1 MGHGGSLR
9 ANGVGSVGAMTRPVA
24 RAEETRRTAGIVAV
38 SLTTLVWGLAPLIV
52 KQAQMP
58 VLTFAAYRLWAGVV
72 IFAVVFAATGRRL
85 TWATLRTCAPGGVIF
100 TADVACS
107 FLAFRLTNVADAT
120 IIGALAPV
128 FIMIGAAR
136 WFGERVGR
144 RDLVF
149 VAISFVGVALV
160 AIGSAGTPA
169 FNAWGDLFAFVGVFT
184 WTAYWLFSKRA
195 RASVAALEYM
205 TSVILVAAV
214 LMTVLALV
222 SGDGLAPPDRAI
234 DWLWIWAVALG
245 AGAIG
250 HVLLAWSHR
259 HVEAWLGS
267 LITQCMP
274 VVSSIAAWVLLGES
288 LTALTIAGGLT
299 VLVATAAILVRS
311 RARGADDTF
320 ESPETPAPGG

>member
-1 MGHGGSLR
+1 
-9 ANGVGSVGAMTRPVA
+9 MTRPVA
-24 RAEETRRTAGIVAV
+24 RPEDAHRTAGILAV
-38 SLTTLVWGLAPLIV
+38 SLTTMLWGLVPLIL
-52 KQAQMP
+52 KQTHMP
-58 VLTFAAYRLWAGVV
+58 VLTFAAYRLWMGVLV
-72 IFAVVFAATGRRL
+72 FAMVFAVTGRRL
-85 TWATLRTCAPGGVIF
+85 PWATLRTCALGGVIF

-107 FLAFRLTNVADAT
+107 FLAFRLTSVADAT

-128 FIMIGAAR
+128 CIMIGAGR

-149 VAISFVGVALV
+149 VGVSLAGVALV

-169 FNAWGDLFAFVGVFT
+169 FDVGGDLFAAASVFT

-195 RASVAALEYM
+195 RASVGALEYM
-205 TSVILVAAV
+205 TSVMLVAAI

-222 SGDGLAPPDRAI
+222 SGEGLSLPPRAV
-234 DWLWIWAVALG
+234 DWLWIWLVTLG

-288 LTALTIAGGLT
+288 LTPLTVVGGLI
-299 VLVATAAILVRS
+299 VLAATAAILVRS

-320 ESPETPAPGG
+320 EAPETPAPAG

>member
-1 MGHGGSLR
+1 
-9 ANGVGSVGAMTRPVA
+9 MTRPDAHTEEA
-24 RAEETRRTAGIVAV
+24 RQTAGILAV
-38 SLTTLVWGLAPLIV
+38 SLTTVVWGLVPLIL
-52 KQAQMP
+52 KQTAMP
-58 VLTFAAYRLWAGVV
+58 VLTFAAYRLWVGVL
-72 IFAVVFAATGRRL
+72 IFAVVFAVTGRRL
-85 TWATLRTCAPGGVIF
+85 TWITLRTCALGGVVF

-107 FLAFRLTNVADAT
+107 FLAFRLTTVADAT

-149 VAISFVGVALV
+149 VAISFAGVALV
-160 AIGSAGTPA
+160 AIGSAGAPA
-169 FNAWGDLFAFVGVFT
+169 FDIWGDVFAFVSVFT
-184 WTAYWLFSKRA
+184 WTTYWLLSKRA
-195 RASVAALEYM
+195 RATVGALEYM
-205 TSVILVAAV
+205 TSVMLVAAV
-214 LMTVLALV
+214 LMTVIAFV
-222 SGDGLAPPDRAI
+222 SGDGLSPPPHAM
-234 DWLWIWAVALG
+234 DWLWIGIVALG

-288 LTALTIAGGLT
+288 LTALTIVGGLI
-299 VLVATAAILVRS
+299 VLAATAAILVRS
-311 RARGADDTF
+311 RSRAVDGAF
-320 ESPETPAPGG
+320 EVAPETPAPAG

>member
-1 MGHGGSLR
+1 
-9 ANGVGSVGAMTRPVA
+9 MTRPVA
-24 RAEETRRTAGIVAV
+24 RTEEARRTAGIVAV
-38 SLTTLVWGLAPLIV
+38 SLTTVVWGLVPLIL
-52 KQAQMP
+52 KQTDMP
-58 VLTFAAYRLWAGVV
+58 VLTFAAYRLWMGVV
-72 IFAVVFAATGRRL
+72 IFAVVFAITGRRL
-85 TWATLRTCAPGGVIF
+85 SWATLRTCALGGVVF

-107 FLAFRLTNVADAT
+107 FLAFRLTSAADAT

-128 FIMIGAAR
+128 FIMIGAGR

-149 VAISFVGVALV
+149 VGVSLAGVALV

-169 FNAWGDLFAFVGVFT
+169 FNVWGDIFAAVSVVT
-184 WTAYWLFSKRA
+184 WTTYWLFSKRA
-195 RASVAALEYM
+195 RASVGALEYM
-205 TSVILVAAV
+205 TSVMLVAAF

-222 SGDGLAPPDRAI
+222 SGEGLSPPPRAM
-234 DWLWIWAVALG
+234 DWFWIWVVALG

-274 VVSSIAAWVLLGES
+274 VVSSVAAWVLLGES
-288 LTALTIAGGLT
+288 LTPLT
-299 VLVATAAILVRS
+299 VLGGLIVLAATAAILVRS
-311 RARGADDTF
+311 RGRGADETF
-320 ESPETPAPGG
+320 EAPETPAPAG